1 MSVICFVNNRLG
13 LRALEVLIAKGETV
27 AALVLHP
34 AERRRCGDEVVRASG
49 LQADRIFDATQ
60 LSDPAVADA
69 LGAIRADVGL
79 SVLFGYK
86 LSRAV
91 FSLFPKG
98 CFNLHPALLP
108 YGRGADPNAWVLL
121 DGEPAG
127 TTLHWIDEGIDT
139 GDIVGQRRVMVEPTD
154 TGQTLYRRLEDES
167 LLLLEELWPS
177 IAAGQAPRTPQTGA
191 GSTHRRADLRARERL
206 DLEARYTGREL
217 IDRLRALTFPP
228 HPAVYFESGGRR
240 VRVRVELTEEPQD
253 SRHDHD

>member
-1 MSVICFVNNRLG
+1 MRVVCFVNNRLG
-13 LRALEVLIAKGETV
+13 LRAVEALIAAGESI

-34 AERRRCGDEVVRASG
+34 AERRRCGDQIIRVAGVR
-49 LQADRIFDATQ
+49 ADRIFDAAE
-60 LSDPAVADA
+60 LSRSSVVDAIGA
-69 LGAIRADVGL
+69 LGADLGL

-86 LSRAV
+86 LKREL

-139 GDIVGQRRVMVEPTD
+139 GDIVGQRQVIVEPTD
-154 TGQTLYRRLEDES
+154 TGDTLYRRLEDES
-167 LLLLEELWPS
+167 LVLLNQLWPS
-177 IAAGQAPRTPQTGA
+177 IAAGTAARTPQSGA
-191 GSTHRRADLRARERL
+191 GSTHRRADLRARERIDL
-206 DLEARYTGREL
+206 DARYTGREL

-228 HPAVYFESGGRR
+228 HPSAYFESGGRR
-240 VRVRVELTEEPQD
+240 IRVRVELTEDPHD
-253 SRHDHD
+253 SAS